1 MMSLPVAADGK
12 EDMEEDDDVSG
23 SGSGSGS
30 GDGYKVVDPDLSF
43 TPPTRKPVVVRTHT
57 PPRAE
62 YPREDRPS
70 SRAPSAHVQST
81 LPLVTTLLLLLSV
94 LAATGHMTS

>member
-1 MMSLPVAADGK
+1 MSLPVAADGK
-12 EDMEEDDDVSG
+12 EDMEEDDVSG

-43 TPPTRKPVVVRTHT
+43 TQPTRKPVVVRTHT
-57 PPRAE
+57 PPRGE
-62 YPREDRPS
+62 YPREDRPYS
-70 SRAPSAHVQST
+70 SAPSAHVQST
-81 LPLVTTLLLLLSV
+81 LPLVTILLLASV

>member
-12 EDMEEDDDVSG
+12 EDMEEDDVSG

-43 TPPTRKPVVVRTHT
+43 TQPTRKPVVVRTHT

-70 SRAPSAHVQST
+70 SAPSAHVQST
-81 LPLVTTLLLLLSV
+81 LPLVTLLLLLLVSV
-94 LAATGHMTS
+94 LAATGHITS